1 MKISHVINIFGSC
14 KTCSFMTI
22 FATTFILEAI
32 SNGTLPKTFSF
43 NLVNR
48 GVHCLLFVN
57 EHNISQRATRFAH
70 DSRTNISHWQL
81 ESIAFTRQ
89 LMEFYKV
96 CVLVWLVVS
105 RLVPFLNVL
114 LASKC
119 LSHRLRATLSLSL
132 YFSLSLALDG
142 YRSTVLFFPWFQ
154 VARYLAGV
162 CNDSAL
168 CHSGRARAAM
178 LPSKGGFPLTF
189 RNVRD
194 VNVFMKVAVVTQY
207 LTISVRMIGTF

>member
-1 MKISHVINIFGSC
+1 MFIVSCSLTNTISHSVRRVSPTTRGPIFPTGSS
-14 KTCSFMTI
+14 KVSR
-22 FATTFILEAI
+22 L
-32 SNGTLPKTFSF
+32 
-43 NLVNR
+43 R
-48 GVHCLLFVN
+48 GSSWN
-57 EHNISQRATRFAH
+57 
-70 DSRTNISHWQL
+70 
-81 ESIAFTRQ
+81 SIR
-89 LMEFYKV
+89 

-119 LSHRLRATLSLSL
+119 LSHRLRATLSLSF

-168 CHSGRARAAM
+168 CHSGRAGAAM
-178 LPSKGGFPLTF
+178 LPFKGGFPLTF

-194 VNVFMKVAVVTQY
+194 VNVFMKVAVLTQY
-207 LTISVRMIGTF
+207 LTISVRMFGTF